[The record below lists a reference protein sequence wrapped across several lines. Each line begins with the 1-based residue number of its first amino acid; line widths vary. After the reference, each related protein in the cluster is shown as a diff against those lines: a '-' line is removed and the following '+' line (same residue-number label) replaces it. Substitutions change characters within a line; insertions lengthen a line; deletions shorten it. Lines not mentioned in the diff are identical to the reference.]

1 MDIQCA
7 REILELPNNFSLNQ
21 LKQNYRVLA
30 LKHHPDK
37 NNSSKEATRK
47 FQEVKEAY
55 DYLRTYLKIKE
66 ENISQDYDSLLHIFV
81 NSLFSNISNSTEV
94 IDIIKNIA
102 FNCKKISLKIFEGL
116 DKEKALLIYEF
127 ISQYHTV
134 LHIDDEILEQ
144 LTSVLKDKIKDD
156 NIIILNPSL
165 EDLFDNNIYKLDYD
179 DNTYCIPLWH
189 NELYYKLEN
198 DKELIVKCIPEL
210 PKHIS
215 IDYNNDIFVYL
226 RTNIQSLLEKKTI
239 PVIVENKQFDI
250 PIKELHIKRNQI
262 YTFKNQGISIINNTD
277 IFDIKQKSSV
287 HIKIDLG

>member
-1 MDIQCA
+1 
-7 REILELPNNFSLNQ
+7 
-21 LKQNYRVLA
+21 
-30 LKHHPDK
+30 
-37 NNSSKEATRK
+37 
-47 FQEVKEAY
+47 
-55 DYLRTYLKIKE
+55 
-66 ENISQDYDSLLHIFV
+66 
-81 NSLFSNISNSTEV
+81 V

-198 DKELIVKCIPEL
+198 DKELIVKCIPDL

-226 RTNIQSLLEKKTI
+226 RTNIQSLLEKNTI

-262 YTFKNQGISIINNTD
+262 YTFKNHGISLINNTD

-287 HIKIDLG
+287 HIKIELF

>member
-144 LTSVLKDKIKDD
+144 LTSVLK
-156 NIIILNPSL
+156 LSL
-165 EDLFDNNIYKLDYD
+165 I
-179 DNTYCIPLWH
+179 
-189 NELYYKLEN
+189 
-198 DKELIVKCIPEL
+198 
-210 PKHIS
+210 HI
-215 IDYNNDIFVYL
+215 
-226 RTNIQSLLEKKTI
+226 
-239 PVIVENKQFDI
+239 
-250 PIKELHIKRNQI
+250 
-262 YTFKNQGISIINNTD
+262 
-277 IFDIKQKSSV
+277 
-287 HIKIDLG
+287 